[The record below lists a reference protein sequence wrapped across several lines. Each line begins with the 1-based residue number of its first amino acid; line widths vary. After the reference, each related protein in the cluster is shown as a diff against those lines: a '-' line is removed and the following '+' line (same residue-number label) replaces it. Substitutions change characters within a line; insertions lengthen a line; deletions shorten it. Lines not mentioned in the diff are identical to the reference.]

1 MKFLNSRESWG
12 ENMWYYPEES
22 WLVRMPDP
30 GVEYVGYVGNTD
42 IEGQHVDSFWKD
54 FQERYICPQ
63 AENEGVIRVPNHSV
77 LLTHY
82 DNVVMLK
89 VERAML
95 DWPSFEK
102 SWTVK
107 EGENWLDTIP
117 SWIREYFDFEKG

>member
-12 ENMWYYPEES
+12 EVRWYYPKES
-22 WLVRMPDP
+22 WLVRVPDP
-30 GVEYVGYVGNTD
+30 GTEYVGYIGSIDVD
-42 IEGQHVDSFWKD
+42 GQHVDSFWKD

-63 AENEGVIRVPNHSV
+63 DREGGVVHIPNHSV
-77 LLTHY
+77 VLDHY
-82 DNVVMLK
+82 DNIVTLK

-95 DWPSFEK
+95 DWPGFEK

-117 SWIREYFDFEKG
+117 KWIREYFDFKKG